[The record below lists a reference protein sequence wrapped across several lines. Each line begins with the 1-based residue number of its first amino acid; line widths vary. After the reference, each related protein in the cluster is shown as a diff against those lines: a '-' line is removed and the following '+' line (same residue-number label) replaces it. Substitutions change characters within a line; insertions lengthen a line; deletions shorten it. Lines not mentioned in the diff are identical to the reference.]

1 MFYNCIGVLW
11 LCIGPRASARGKDV
25 LGIAGEEHGEGVDNS
40 SWNRPE
46 FLTSPDLMHIKLEQ
60 LPNVY
65 RVGDFC
71 LYFGPEK
78 GLCAKNLM

>member
-1 MFYNCIGVLW
+1 MLRVSHRF
-11 LCIGPRASARGKDV
+11 SARGGA
-25 LGIAGEEHGEGVDNS
+25 LGSAGEEHGEGADS

-46 FLTSPDLMHIKLEQ
+46 LLASPYLNIKLEQ
-60 LPNVY
+60 LPNLHHVC
-65 RVGDFC
+65 DFC